1 MLSTGNLVSALPP
14 TSYTHSHSL
23 LLLGVLMWRGFS
35 LDEMLDQ
42 CFNNRHDLA
51 HGRQMPIHY
60 GSPEHNF
67 QFISSPLATQ
77 MPQGNNQLCCVLHY
91 PSFTVP
97 SAPGYAYGLKQAG
110 SQNCV
115 IVYFGDGAAQ
125 EGDAHAAMNFAA
137 TLKCPVI
144 FFWLVF

>member
-1 MLSTGNLVSALPP
+1 MV
-14 TSYTHSHSL
+14 
-23 LLLGVLMWRGFS
+23 
-35 LDEMLDQ
+35 DQ

-51 HGRQMPIHY
+51 HGRQMPVHY
-60 GSPEHNF
+60 GSPEHYF

-77 MPQGNNQLCCVLHY
+77 MPQGAIYPKQNAGITCCFY
-91 PSFTVP
+91 P
-97 SAPGYAYGLKQAG
+97 APGYAHGLKQAG
-110 SQNCV
+110 SDNCV

-144 FFWLVF
+144 FFW